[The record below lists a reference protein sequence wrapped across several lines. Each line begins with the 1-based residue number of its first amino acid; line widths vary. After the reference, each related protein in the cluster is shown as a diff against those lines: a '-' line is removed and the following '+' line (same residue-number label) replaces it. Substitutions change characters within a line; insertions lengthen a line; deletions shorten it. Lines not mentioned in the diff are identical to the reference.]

1 VRVAAGDDSRNR
13 PILKLITLAT
23 VEMYNVLAIV
33 EMYNVLAIVEM
44 YNVLAIVEMY
54 IVSYT
59 LAMLECPTNWLRLK

>member
-1 VRVAAGDDSRNR
+1 VAAGDDSRNR

-44 YNVLAIVEMY
+44 YTL
-54 IVSYT
+54 SYT
-59 LAMLECPTNWLRLK
+59 LAMLECTTNWLRLK

>member
-1 VRVAAGDDSRNR
+1 MRVAAGDDSRNR

-44 YNVLAIVEMY
+44 Y

-59 LAMLECPTNWLRLK
+59 LAMLECTTNWLRLK